1 MTGALMRAVD
11 VTRKLDD
18 FQLGPVSLALEPG
31 LIYAVVGPNG
41 SGKTTLFNLL
51 MGLIQPDTGSIE
63 HFGEEYTP
71 DDVSRSQRIAW
82 VPEALVG
89 HEDWNVQEINELY
102 RRAYPRFD
110 TRLLQELQ
118 AGVDRHK
125 HFSALSKGMQRR
137 AILAAALASRPEV
150 LLCDEPT
157 DGLDPFA
164 RQDLLNHLSTYMEDE
179 QRTLLIATHNLEDIR
194 RIADV
199 VIVLENGRQVGTWE
213 KDDLLGGWHRLWLAQ
228 NPSRTLAGERSR
240 TLAGGVQLVSNDLV
254 ATRADLQALGI
265 DIINTQPLDLVETLR
280 IVIEARVGERES
292 VRK

>member
-31 LIYAVVGPNG
+31 LVYAVVGPNG

-51 MGLIQPDTGSIE
+51 MGLIRSDSGSIE
-63 HFGEEYTP
+63 QFGEQYTP

-102 RRAYPRFD
+102 RRGYPRFD

-164 RQDLLNHLSTYMEDE
+164 RQDLLNQFSRYMEDE

-199 VIVLENGRQVGTWE
+199 VIVLENGRHVGTWE
-213 KDDLLGGWHRLWLAQ
+213 KDDLLGGWHRLWLVQ
-228 NPSRTLAGERSR
+228 EPGQPLVGERWR
-240 TLAGGVQLVSNDLV
+240 TTSGGVQIVTNNLP
-254 ATRADLQALGI
+254 ATHMDLQDRGI
-265 DIINTQPLDLVETLR
+265 EIINTQPMDMVETLR
-280 IVIEARVGERES
+280 IVIHTHGGKGET
-292 VRK
+292 VRN